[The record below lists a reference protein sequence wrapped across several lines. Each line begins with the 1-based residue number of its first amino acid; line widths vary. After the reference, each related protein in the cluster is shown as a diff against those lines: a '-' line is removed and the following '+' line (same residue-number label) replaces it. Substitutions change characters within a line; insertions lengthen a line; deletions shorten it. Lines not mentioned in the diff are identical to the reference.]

1 MDDLAALQRAT
12 AATDPPDAPRYPFEP
27 PPPPFADDA
36 LEPWIG
42 AATVRLQR
50 AQHLAYARRLNELL
64 SRLPAH
70 QDISVESLVRSI
82 AEVPEPV
89 RAAVL
94 DAADGHANHQFWWK
108 MLKPGGNGGAGPQGR
123 LRDGLERRF
132 GSVGGFKRR
141 FAALV
146 EGHVGSGWAYLGVDP
161 LNGDLLAYA
170 LPNNGS
176 TMSLGRPG
184 VMIFD
189 LWEHAWCLD
198 HGADRT
204 AYVEAWWHVVDW
216 DVLGRRLDAF
226 WEGRTHT

>member
-1 MDDLAALQRAT
+1 MAADLAALQRAT
-12 AATDPPDAPRYPFEP
+12 AATDPPDAPRYPFDP
-27 PPPPFADDA
+27 PPPPFADGA

-50 AQHLAYARRLNELL
+50 EIHLGCARRLNDLL

-70 QDISVESLVRSI
+70 QDISVESLVRSA
-82 AEVPEPV
+82 AEVPESA

-94 DAADGHANHQFWWK
+94 DAAAGHGNHQFWWK

-123 LRDGLERRF
+123 LREGLERRF
-132 GSVGGFKRR
+132 G
-141 FAALV
+141 ALV

-170 LPNNGS
+170 LPDNGS

-198 HGADRT
+198 RGADR
-204 AYVEAWWHVVDW
+204 AAHVEAWWRVVDW
-216 DVLGRRLDAF
+216 DALGRRLDAF
-226 WEGRTHT
+226 WDGRTHT